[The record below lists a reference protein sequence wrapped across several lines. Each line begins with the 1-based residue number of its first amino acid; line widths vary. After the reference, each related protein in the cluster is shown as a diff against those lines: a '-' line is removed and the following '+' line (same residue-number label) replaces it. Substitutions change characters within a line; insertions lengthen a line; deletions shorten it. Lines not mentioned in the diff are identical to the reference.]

1 MTQPATRK
9 RPIPKREPVIVQ
21 RKAWVTAT
29 RLVVMGADPGFALSG
44 AIILER
50 ERPGVPPR
58 ALLAR
63 VVETKKADQKIRSKL
78 RVTNDDLRR
87 YTETWAGVENIYMD
101 HKPHAL
107 GVEGYRPGFKPKD
120 EKKSKKHRGGGAATK
135 TLAVYGGLIFWAL
148 THRMFVAPFLP
159 DDLKR
164 RFCGRKSASK
174 ADMVHEMCKL
184 VVDLPEM
191 LDSVV
196 KSKREHLADAAGHAF
211 LVLEEIDEM
220 RLMLGVV

>member
-1 MTQPATRK
+1 MTQRKTRT

-21 RKAWVTAT
+21 KKAWAT
-29 RLVVMGADPGFALSG
+29 ETHLVVMGADPGFALSG
-44 AIILER
+44 GVILER
-50 ERPGVPPR
+50 EMPGVPPR

-63 VVETKKADQKIRSKL
+63 VVETKKADKKIRSTW

-101 HKPHAL
+101 YKPHAL

-174 ADMVHEMCKL
+174 EEMIKAMCGL
-184 VVDLPEM
+184 VVGLEEM
-191 LDSVV
+191 LDAVV
-196 KSKREHLADAAGHAF
+196 KTKREHLADAAGHAF

-220 RLMLGVV
+220 RLMLGLA